1 MSRNVAQR
9 LKLNKLLRPPAA
21 SQPKRTLHASTS
33 SHFAATLGS
42 VVDQAATPPAVPR
55 MSAVERLRRRKA
67 QDLEV
72 LLARD
77 GSTPAEVWGMYVDL
91 LTMVDPQDVPL
102 ETHQRVLRKSTLSP
116 AASRANLYRRMEMK
130 RRPRVP
136 HIHEV
141 RYQTIINNMIEGGHT
156 PQAEDYHFILEQ
168 FAAVGHHVGA
178 LQVLQEM
185 THHRLPTTHRT
196 YGLCLMAICHRLS
209 LPVWHQEKARM
220 VEAMSQICHKLVNDM
235 WTEKIQVTAF
245 NVDLTLRVLK
255 ETMDYDAFEK
265 LLRMAYGIDLSFP
278 DRPPLEFWDR
288 PRDGDASE
296 SDVWSPPV
304 QQPFSTS
311 ALNTTLDFLGRSG
324 NVSKLIQAFEVLTTP
339 LPSPTIASP
348 DSAYADDADEDFGI
362 NEPGVAPYTAPY
374 AEPNTTSFSLLI
386 KWLSR
391 HGRPS
396 LARHYVVHVMEQDR
410 LVDRHL
416 RGECILKKKGEILA
430 PHLGLTQYMF
440 LPILGEANRDGN
452 VEMLRFI
459 LRKIRRALRRK
470 RFDID
475 FYSDVQRQWDA
486 QVRQAAEDAV
496 EAAVA
501 SHSAEAPATP
511 SFQAPTATATKTYPA
526 SFPSDT
532 LIQVP
537 YEQVPEPRTPSGPPL
552 KLFDVNLHLSILR
565 RDLFHLEEL
574 EKRAMDT
581 LGRKAQR
588 LKEKLGR
595 RIWADRDVYMSSQGR
610 RVRISRPFWREK
622 VHFSGTRA
630 LPARELQ
637 PRMRRR
643 ETQVHVQPGSV
654 AAQRGFFTPSSPW
667 AERLRRRPQQQQQ
680 QQAPAKPPS

>member
-1 MSRNVAQR
+1 MSRNVARR
-9 LKLNKLLRPPAA
+9 LKLSKLLRPPAA
-21 SQPKRTLHASTS
+21 AQPKRTLHASTS
-33 SHFAATLGS
+33 CHFAATLGS
-42 VVDQAATPPAVPR
+42 LVDQAETPPAVPR
-55 MSAVERLRRRKA
+55 LNAVERLRRRKA

-72 LLARD
+72 VLERD
-77 GSTPAEVWGMYVDL
+77 RSTPAEVWGMYVDL
-91 LTMVDPQDVPL
+91 LSVADPQDVPL

-116 AASRANLYRRMEMK
+116 AASRADLYRRMEMK
-130 RRPRVP
+130 KRPRVP

-141 RYQTIINNMIEGGHT
+141 RYQTIINNMQEAGYE
-156 PQAEDYHFILEQ
+156 PQVEDYHFVLEQ

-185 THHRLPTTHRT
+185 THNGLQTTHRT

-209 LPVWHQEKARM
+209 LPVWHLEKERM
-220 VEAMSQICHKLVNDM
+220 VEAMSKICHKLVNDM
-235 WTEKIQVTAF
+235 WTEKIPVTSF
-245 NVDLTLRVLK
+245 NVDLTLRILK
-255 ETMDYDAFEK
+255 ETTDYEAFEK

-288 PRDGDASE
+288 SQRNDASE

-304 QQPFSTS
+304 QQSFSTS
-311 ALNTTLDFLGRSG
+311 ALNTTIDFLGRSG

-339 LPSPTIASP
+339 LPTPALANP
-348 DSAYADDADEDFGI
+348 DSSYADDADEDFGI
-362 NEPGVAPYTAPY
+362 NDPGVAPYTPPH

-391 HGRPS
+391 HGRAP
-396 LARHYVVHVMEQDR
+396 LARHYLVHVMEQDR

-416 RGECILKKKGEILA
+416 RGECLRKRKGEILA

-452 VEMLRFI
+452 VEMLRFV

-470 RFDID
+470 RLDIG
-475 FYSDVQRQWDA
+475 FYTTIQRQWDA
-486 QVRQAAEDAV
+486 ELQQAAEDAV

-501 SHSAEAPATP
+501 SHSVETPATP
-511 SFQAPTATATKTYPA
+511 SFPAPTATASKTYPA
-526 SFPSDT
+526 SFPESIDT
-532 LIQVP
+532 VTRVP
-537 YEQVPEPRTPSGPPL
+537 YEPVPEPSTPTGPPI
-552 KLFDVNLHLSILR
+552 KLFDVSLHLSILR

-588 LKEKLGR
+588 LKERLGR
-595 RIWADRDVYMSSQGR
+595 RIWAEKDVYLRSQGR
-610 RVRISRPFWREK
+610 RLRLSRPFWREK
-622 VHFSGTRA
+622 VHFSETRA
-630 LPARELQ
+630 VPPREQ
-637 PRMRRR
+637 QRMRRHA
-643 ETQVHVQPGSV
+643 TQVHMQPGAV

-667 AERLRRRPQQQQQ
+667 AERLRRRPQQQ
-680 QQAPAKPPS
+680 AATKPSS